1 MNWLIKHTV
10 LPIRSY
16 LSYLQKQP
24 FVLPFCRLSSLHP
37 SRLQHPTSSRW
48 YLSFLYN
55 RVDMIY
61 CLFILLAYNTVKLT
75 VQAPKEFSICD
86 PDLRVLQTW
95 VRCIYVHVRYSWHL
109 LHAAAAVCTCLPC
122 PCMRRAWE
130 GSCHTEEEM
139 KKSIIQQSIYHNLN
153 INDGFPMVTLTTP
166 KNTQSINQW
175 RLHFQLIFCSFKSS
189 FSISSN
195 KYTHI
200 LLWCLYYLFR
210 LSFWRHPFTEVD
222 LWIVSISPNLL
233 RWRINLIY
241 VLDGLRVSKCSAIFH
256 F

>member
-1 MNWLIKHTV
+1 MSAV
-10 LPIRSY
+10 Y
-16 LSYLQKQP
+16 LCSCSLQLTSAP
-24 FVLPFCRLSSLHP
+24 CCSSSLHMSALP
-37 SRLQHPTSSRW
+37 
-48 YLSFLYN
+48 LY
-55 RVDMIY
+55 
-61 CLFILLAYNTVKLT
+61 
-75 VQAPKEFSICD
+75 
-86 PDLRVLQTW
+86 
-95 VRCIYVHVRYSWHL
+95 
-109 LHAAAAVCTCLPC
+109 AA
-122 PCMRRAWE
+122 CMRGVMPYWRRN
-130 GSCHTEEEM
+130 G

-189 FSISSN
+189 FSISSS

-210 LSFWRHPFTEVD
+210 LSFWWHPFTEVD
-222 LWIVSISPNLL
+222 LWIVSISPNRL